1 MSQKTKASIQLLK
14 SSDLFL
20 CGISCEMIASFGC
33 IENIYIRLYASL
45 LSFACVHSLLKKFA
59 VLKSINYRLIIIHAL
74 KGIENKISQ
83 ADSQEILFS
92 LLTKEIDLTYI
103 KEVALFS
110 IFGSMPA
117 SRQMHRNE

>member
-1 MSQKTKASIQLLK
+1 MASVQLLK

-20 CGISCEMIASFGC
+20 CGISFEMIVRFGC

-45 LSFACVHSLLKKFA
+45 LCAHPLAVKKFA
-59 VLKSINYRLIIIHAL
+59 VLKSINYRLIIHVL

-92 LLTKEIDLTYI
+92 LLTKEIHLTYI
-103 KEVALFS
+103 KEVALFT

-117 SRQMHRNE
+117 SRQINQNE